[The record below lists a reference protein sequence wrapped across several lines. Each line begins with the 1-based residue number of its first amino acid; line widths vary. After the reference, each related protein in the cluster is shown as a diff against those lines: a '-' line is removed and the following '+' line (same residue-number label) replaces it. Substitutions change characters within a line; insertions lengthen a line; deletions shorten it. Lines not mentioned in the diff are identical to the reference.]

1 MRLKKFHIIVLM
13 TLGLLMSPALSFACG
28 KKGDSHH
35 KEASAKTCKQ
45 ECCKE
50 RKQSSPCG
58 ENHKDCDGKC
68 GHSSCNCPSSFSG
81 SGFALVEIIDYKN
94 EFIEIAP
101 KNVQFGYTET
111 FIKTAI
117 DSLRLPPKIG

>member
-1 MRLKKFHIIVLM
+1 M

-35 KEASAKTCKQ
+35 KETSAKSCKK

-50 RKQSSPCG
+50 KKESSPCG
-58 ENHKDCDGKC
+58 KSHKDCDGKC
-68 GHSSCNCPSSFSG
+68 GHSSCNCASFSAG
-81 SGFALVEIIDYKN
+81 GFAIVPFTEYKH
-94 EFIEIAP
+94 ELMEYISE
-101 KNVQFGYTET
+101 NVQFGYTET
-111 FIKTAI
+111 FIKSAI